1 MAAASAS
8 AAASGRRVFGVPLVV
23 AVFFIAMMLP
33 TAVSVNLGGLRL
45 SVYRVVLIV
54 MILPMMLQLLSG
66 RKGRMHLFDMLVMA
80 HCGWALI
87 WR

>member
-1 MAAASAS
+1 
-8 AAASGRRVFGVPLVV
+8 VPLVV

-54 MILPMMLQLLSG
+54 MILPMLLQLLSG
-66 RKGRMHLFDMLVMA
+66 GRGGCTSSTCWSWPIA
-80 HCGWALI
+80 PG
-87 WR
+87 R